1 MSDVGPFDPRALE
14 AALLPTPECATIEQL
29 GRLCDEDDAG
39 SDDARAAAHVAGC
52 LRCRTELALLK
63 QFDCSAI
70 RRGEAQD
77 VSWIVARLERDMSR
91 LASGHPLIA
100 RREVR
105 GARRPAWL
113 RATFVRTIAG
123 GLAAAA
129 AALLVI
135 LNVPGRDAPPRL
147 STEVTA
153 RPEILRSDALAV
165 KAPEGDL
172 EAPPAE
178 LRWEAAK
185 GAASY
190 SVEVTEVDHT
200 QVWSGQSREPRVA
213 LPGPVRTRVVPG
225 KPFLWKVVAKDAAGN
240 TIAVSEVHRF
250 RVRMRTRDSRE

>member
-1 MSDVGPFDPRALE
+1 MKSDVAHLDPR
-14 AALLPTPECATIEQL
+14 AALLPSPECATIEQL
-29 GRLCDEDDAG
+29 GRLCDADHAG
-39 SDDARAAAHVAGC
+39 SADARAAEHVAGC

-63 QFDCSAI
+63 HFDCSAV
-70 RRGEAQD
+70 RRGEEED

-91 LASGHPLIA
+91 LASGYPLIA

-105 GARRPAWL
+105 EMRRPARH

-135 LNVPGRDAPPRL
+135 LNVPVRRATPRL
-147 STEVTA
+147 STDVTA
-153 RPEILRSDALAV
+153 GPEILRSDALAV

-172 EAPPAE
+172 ELPPAE
-178 LRWEAAK
+178 LRWEPAK

-190 SVEVTEVDHT
+190 SVEMTEVDHT
-200 QVWSGQSREPRVA
+200 HVWSGQSREPRVA
-213 LPGPVRTRVVPG
+213 LPGPVRARVVPG

-240 TIAVSEVHRF
+240 TIAASEVHRF
-250 RVRMRTRDSRE
+250 RVRLHVPRSGE